1 MGRSMTS
8 SVSTVSGFVAN
19 GHQTV
24 RHVSCAP
31 SKIPYG
37 GFSPVRLQTGIGR
50 RSSSPTDLYAVTV
63 VSAVRSWVFP
73 VSGRLRV
80 QSEPRSASADDPV
93 QRPLAPHW
101 VLLSQRIFAYYGLI
115 RASRPL
121 LSAYFLRPAGLCPSG
136 RVNERVPTLLCVSVP
151 SCRLPYPGRPQRPL
165 VTVPW
170 PPALAFANPVEARRL
185 LHRAHRFTR
194 VRFRG
199 CKVRLMLRPEELFAL
214 HRKGLLRSS
223 FHLPSHL
230 VEASSI
236 ATRANSQF
244 PRPVFHRQDTQP
256 YGLQT
261 G

>member
-1 MGRSMTS
+1 M
-8 SVSTVSGFVAN
+8 
-19 GHQTV
+19 
-24 RHVSCAP
+24 
-31 SKIPYG
+31 
-37 GFSPVRLQTGIGR
+37 
-50 RSSSPTDLYAVTV
+50 V
-63 VSAVRSWVFP
+63 VP
-73 VSGRLRV
+73 VSGRFHA
-80 QSEPRSASADDPV
+80 QSASPSSYPGPPV
-93 QRPLAPHW
+93 QRPLAPRR
-101 VLLSQRIFAYYGLI
+101 VLLSRRLFAYYGLI

-151 SCRLPYPGRPQRPL
+151 SCRLPYPGRPRRPL
-165 VTVPW
+165 ATVPW
-170 PPALAFANPVEARRL
+170 PPALAFANPVVARRL